1 MKIWGTL
8 VMFNQDV
15 EYDLK
20 LNLHSKIMLAFRYGI
35 AVDKE
40 NVLGQFRKYDEPSPT
55 KSSSGRVKCIFHIE
69 GIKVKTVMEGNIII
83 TALPL
88 KKNGPFD
95 VEDAKAMAVGFDFA
109 LCISP
114 TLYTMQEIVD
124 WRDKYLT
131 SNGGITKDHLRR
143 AIKKLAPDQRDPM
156 EILGLHDL
164 FFDEVKELRYLA
176 EIEALQLLL
185 NNANSLDLEN
195 PGGPQEVEVDREVDR
210 LRRLA
215 KSDRTTLYEETPEYD
230 EEQKKDCADWVS
242 TDEYKREMQEEHD
255 ERIRTLRAEIDE
267 DKRKDNGL
275 RREALTKPKPEP
287 VLGVPFG
294 GERFNGCNKD
304 DLFYYHKDCVVTRKN
319 KSAIPNGWHH
329 IYYENENKRFIT
341 TTKQTWIFDT
351 YEEGQS
357 GVWTS
362 STKDGK
368 TNYIQPFGGSR
379 SSPS

>member
-1 MKIWGTL
+1 
-8 VMFNQDV
+8 
-15 EYDLK
+15 
-20 LNLHSKIMLAFRYGI
+20 
-35 AVDKE
+35 
-40 NVLGQFRKYDEPSPT
+40 
-55 KSSSGRVKCIFHIE
+55 
-69 GIKVKTVMEGNIII
+69 
-83 TALPL
+83 
-88 KKNGPFD
+88 
-95 VEDAKAMAVGFDFA
+95 
-109 LCISP
+109 
-114 TLYTMQEIVD
+114 
-124 WRDKYLT
+124 
-131 SNGGITKDHLRR
+131 
-143 AIKKLAPDQRDPM
+143 
-156 EILGLHDL
+156 
-164 FFDEVKELRYLA
+164 
-176 EIEALQLLL
+176 
-185 NNANSLDLEN
+185 
-195 PGGPQEVEVDREVDR
+195 
-210 LRRLA
+210 
-215 KSDRTTLYEETPEYD
+215 
-230 EEQKKDCADWVS
+230 S